1 MIDTVLQ
8 PPASLIL
15 LKGKLTF
22 FVSFDIGSEVDKATL
37 SSIFH
42 VQTGTE
48 YSKPVE
54 VPQGALTGL
63 IVSEKL
69 NKITSVQA
77 FADIYAMGV
86 GIIRLE
92 FDVPEGMA
100 VSDLITAMHINGIFC
115 DGLDMNTYIARKMGE
130 VRDQTRVGIRAGA
143 KPAAIKSA
151 APKAKA
157 YFPQTKKFSM
167 LRLEKYT
174 PPVDQG
180 ELKAQFGAEI
190 TRFLSG
196 ESSPRTLHGKE
207 IADKLSHDI
216 SYYDED
222 LFLVSYEAAFVKGC
236 DDYLNDI
243 RLYLELGLALS
254 FLYHIYDW
262 KIDAEIGQAFKAIK
276 TAQKSTIFTQAPRR
290 LERSLLKV
298 SEFKLDI
305 LDNLEDLMNP
315 LKVTSDWYYQ
325 NAYEHILKLLKVKD
339 YEDIVTH
346 KIDALEDLYSTAQEI
361 SYSKI
366 ALITEIIIILLIA
379 FEVIVF
385 LPH

>member
-1 MIDTVLQ
+1 MPDPT
-8 PPASLIL
+8 ASLTI

-22 FVSFDIGSEVDKATL
+22 LVSFDIGGEVDRAMLPGIFKA
-37 SSIFH
+37 SP
-42 VQTGTE
+42 GTE

-54 VPQGALTGL
+54 VALGTDLTGL
-63 IVSEKL
+63 IVAEKL
-69 NKITSVQA
+69 NKITKVQA
-77 FADIYAMGV
+77 FADVYAMGV
-86 GIIRLE
+86 GAVRLTI
-92 FDVPEGMA
+92 DVPEGVTVSEVIMA
-100 VSDLITAMHINGIFC
+100 THVNGIFV
-115 DGLDMNTYIARKMGE
+115 DGLDMNAYIARKMNDIRE
-130 VRDQTRVGIRAGA
+130 QIKPGITKTKG
-143 KPAAIKSA
+143 
-151 APKAKA
+151 A
-157 YFPQTKKFSM
+157 YFPNTKRFSL
-167 LRLEKYT
+167 LRLEKYA
-174 PPVDQG
+174 PALDQS
-180 ELKAQFGAEI
+180 ELKVQYGAEI

-207 IADKLSHDI
+207 ISDKLSHDI

-236 DDYLNDI
+236 DDYYGDL

-262 KIDAEIGQAFKAIK
+262 KIDSEISQAFKAIK

-305 LDNLEDLMNP
+305 LDNIEDLMNP
-315 LKVTSDWYYQ
+315 LKVTADWYYQ
-325 NAYEHILKLLKVKD
+325 SAYEHMMKLLKVKD
-339 YEDIVTH
+339 YENIVTH

-361 SYSKI
+361 SYNKF

-379 FEVIVF
+379 FEVVAF
-385 LPH
+385 LPR

>member
-1 MIDTVLQ
+1 MPQ
-8 PPASLIL
+8 PNASLTI

-22 FVSFDIGSEVDKATL
+22 LVSFDIGGEVDKATL
-37 SSIFH
+37 SNIFK
-42 VQTGTE
+42 VQSSTE
-48 YSKPVE
+48 YSKPLE
-54 VPQGALTGL
+54 VAYGTLTGL
-63 IVSEKL
+63 IVSEQL
-69 NKITSVQA
+69 NKICSVQA
-77 FADIYAMGV
+77 FGDIYAMGV

-92 FDVPEGMA
+92 FEVPEGMA
-100 VSDLITAMHINGIFC
+100 VGDLIMATHINGIFI
-115 DGLDMNTYIARKMGE
+115 DGLDMNAYIARKIAE
-130 VRDQTRVGIRAGA
+130 VREQVKPGIIRPGATRATTGKAGA
-143 KPAAIKSA
+143 
-151 APKAKA
+151 AKVRA
-157 YFPQTKKFSM
+157 YFPQTKKYSM
-167 LRLEKYT
+167 LKLEKYA
-174 PPVDQG
+174 PEIGQA
-180 ELKAQFGAEI
+180 ELKTQYGAEI

-196 ESSPRTLHGKE
+196 ESSPRTLHRKE

-236 DDYLNDI
+236 DDYFNDI
-243 RLYLELGLALS
+243 RLYLELGLGLS
-254 FLYHIYDW
+254 FLYHVYDW

-305 LDNLEDLMNP
+305 LDNLEDLTNP

-325 NAYEHILKLLKVKD
+325 GAYEHILKLLKVKD
-339 YEDIVTH
+339 YENIVTH

-379 FEVIVF
+379 FEVIAF
-385 LPH
+385 LPR